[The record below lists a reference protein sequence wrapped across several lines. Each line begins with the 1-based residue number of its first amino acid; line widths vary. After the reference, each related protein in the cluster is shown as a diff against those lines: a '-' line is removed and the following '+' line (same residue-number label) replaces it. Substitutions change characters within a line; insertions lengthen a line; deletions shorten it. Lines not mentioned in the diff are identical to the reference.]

1 MFGGEGM
8 TLQIIAGKSGT
19 GKTTHLM
26 DEVGKKIKKTSKTYI
41 FIVPDQMTFQMET
54 SFLNKESLSGML
66 GTQIFSFSRLAWKI
80 LQETGG
86 LSKTFLSQTGI
97 EMVIRK
103 AALDQK
109 DKLKIFSKATSRKG
123 FYSELAKLFK
133 EMKQEEVSVA
143 DLENSAINMSKS
155 VTNKIHDISLIYQKY
170 EELLAGKFLENE
182 DYLRL
187 LADKIIE
194 SDYLNQTEIIIDG
207 FTSFSKQELTVIEK
221 LMHKCDKVTVSL
233 TLNVP
238 EIQKGLE
245 EYSMFKQS
253 TEAYFALLEMAK
265 LNKISVESDKLFLEN
280 KRAKSDSLAFLAD
293 VWGNNKF
300 VTFEEKPQDLAIHQ
314 ANNRRAEIEGIARE
328 IRQLTLNG
336 YRYRD
341 MAILTRN
348 ISDYDVLCE
357 TVMES
362 FDIPIFIDKKRA
374 MAKHPF
380 IEFIRSSID
389 AILFNWKYEPIF
401 QAVKTEF
408 FFNVSENTSIMRRKA
423 DILENYVLEN
433 GIQNKWKWEKEGD
446 WIYRKI
452 RGLSTNL
459 LPQTDEE
466 LETQA
471 IINEMRNLI
480 VEPLSILEN
489 NLAKA
494 RTGTEFAMALYHF
507 LEQVKAVEH
516 LESWRQTAEEN
527 GYLELAREH
536 EQAWSSVSE
545 LLDEFVEVLGEESL
559 DINSFAEIVATGLD
573 ALEFSLLPPSLD
585 QIVLSDMENAKL
597 LDMKVIFA
605 IGMNDGI
612 MPLRQKDKGILSD
625 QDRDSLRAEN
635 SNLKTSAKNNIG
647 EEDLLAYKIISLPSD
662 KLFLSYPAADE
673 EGKVLSE
680 SNYLR
685 KIKGQFKKLN
695 EEVYLTDPSLLSD
708 EEQSSYIRSKQ
719 ATLGLLTSQLQMYKR
734 GYPLS
739 NVWWD
744 AYNGYFE
751 DTKESKVAKQ
761 VLSSLYYE
769 NKTKALHETTAK
781 NLFGENIH
789 ASVSR
794 MEKFFSCEFQHF
806 AQYGLK
812 LEERAHFKL
821 QAVDMGEIF
830 HGAMEWIS
838 AELKRNNQ
846 DWGNLTE
853 EECRQMAKLAM
864 TFLAPKIQHE
874 ILLSSKRMEYI
885 QYKLLQIITR
895 ATTVLNEQAKSS
907 AFRPIGLEVDFGLKG
922 DIPPLKIPLKSESE
936 LLLQGRIDR
945 IDVAE
950 QDDRTFLRIIDYKS
964 SSHDLALTEVYY
976 GLALQMLTY
985 LDIVVTNAQKMIGK
999 TAEPAG
1005 VLYFHMHNQ
1014 FVQADKELSDEA
1026 IAKELQKS
1034 SKMKGLILS
1043 DPVAVSLMDTSLEKG
1058 KSSNIIPAEIKQNG
1072 DLSARSRTATKEE
1085 FDKMRHFV
1093 RHKYQE
1099 AGNKIL
1105 DGAVSINPYKL
1116 KERTPCQFC
1125 GFRSFCGFDPSLTSN
1140 QYRHLTNEK
1149 AENILTKMDIE
1160 GGTQ

>member
-194 SDYLNQTEIIIDG
+194 SDYLNKTEIIIDG

-221 LMHKCDKVTVSL
+221 LMEKCDKVTVSL

>member
-8 TLQIIAGKSGT
+8 TLQIIAGRSGT
-19 GKTTHLM
+19 GKTTYLM
-26 DEVGKKIKKTSKTYI
+26 NEVGEKIKQNSKTYI

-54 SFLNKESLSGML
+54 NFLNKENLAGMM

-86 LSKTFLSQTGI
+86 LSKTFLSKTGI

-109 DKLKIFSKATSRKG
+109 EKLKVFSRATSRKG
-123 FYSELAKLFK
+123 FYSELANLFK
-133 EMKQEEVSVA
+133 EMKQEEVSIT
-143 DLENSAINMSKS
+143 DLEESAKMLPTS
-155 VTNKIHDISLIYQKY
+155 VNNKVHDISLIYQKY

-182 DYLRL
+182 DYLKL
-187 LADKIIE
+187 LADKIAE

-207 FTSFSKQELTVIEK
+207 FNSFSKQELTVIEK
-221 LMHKCDKVTVSL
+221 LMQKCDKLTISL

-238 EIQKGLE
+238 EIERGLE
-245 EYSMFKQS
+245 EFSMFRAS
-253 TEAYFALLEMAK
+253 TEAYYSLLETAK
-265 LNKISVESDKLFLEN
+265 LNNIPVEEIKLLLEN
-280 KRAKSDSLAFLAD
+280 KRAKTPSLEFLAN
-293 VWGNNKF
+293 VWGQNKF
-300 VTFEEKPQDLAIHQ
+300 ASFQGEITNLNIHQ
-314 ANNRRAEIEGIARE
+314 ANNKRAEIEGIARE
-328 IRQLTLNG
+328 IRELTSNG
-336 YRYRD
+336 YRYKD
-341 MAILTRN
+341 IAILTRN
-348 ISDYDVLCE
+348 LGDYDVLCE
-357 TVMES
+357 TVME
-362 FDIPIFIDKKRA
+362 DYNIPIFIDKKRT

-380 IEFIRSSID
+380 IEFIRSSLD
-389 AILFNWKYEPIF
+389 AIQFNWKYEPIF

-408 FFNVSENTSIMRRKA
+408 FFDSTEDAADMRRKS

-433 GIQNKWKWEKEGD
+433 GIQNKWKWEKKGD

-452 RGLSTNL
+452 RGLSINV

-466 LETQA
+466 LNIQNM
-471 IINEMRNLI
+471 INEMKNRI
-480 VEPLSILEN
+480 VIPLSTLEI

-494 RTGTEFAMALYHF
+494 KTGIELALALYHY
-507 LEQVKAVEH
+507 LEQVQAAEH
-516 LESWRQTAEEN
+516 LEAWRRTAEEN

-536 EQAWSSVSE
+536 EQAWTSITA

-559 DINSFAEIVATGLD
+559 ELSNFMEIIITGLD

-585 QIVLSDMENAKL
+585 QVILSDMENAKL

-605 IGMNDGI
+605 IGMNDGV

-625 QDRDSLRAEN
+625 QDRESLREQN
-635 SNLKTSAKNNIG
+635 SNLKPSAKNNIG
-647 EEDLLAYKIISLPSD
+647 EEDLIAYKIVSLPSD
-662 KLFLSYPAADE
+662 KLFLSYPVADE

-685 KIKGQFKKLN
+685 KIKGQFKNLN
-695 EEVYLTDPSLLSD
+695 EEIYLTDPSLLSD
-708 EEQSSYIRSKQ
+708 QEQSRYIRSKR
-719 ATLGLLTSQLQMYKR
+719 AALGLLTSQLQMYKR

-744 AYNGYFE
+744 AYNSYF
-751 DTKESKVAKQ
+751 DDKKESKNAKQ

-769 NKTKALHETTAK
+769 NKTEALQEATAK
-781 NLFGENIH
+781 GLFGEDIH

-812 LEERAHFKL
+812 LEERAHFQL

-830 HGAMEWIS
+830 HAAMEWIS
-838 AELKRNNQ
+838 EELKRNNL
-846 DWGNLTE
+846 DWGNLTV
-853 EECRQMAKLAM
+853 EECKELAKLAM
-864 TFLAPKIQHE
+864 KFLAPKIQHE

-907 AFRPIGLEVDFGLKG
+907 AFRPVGLEVDFGLKG
-922 DIPPLKIPLKSESE
+922 DIPPLKIPLQSNRE

-950 QDDRTFLRIIDYKS
+950 EDNRTFLRIIDYKS

-999 TAEPAG
+999 SAEPAG

-1014 FVQADKELSDEA
+1014 FVQAEKELTEEEL
-1026 IAKELQKS
+1026 AKEIQKA

-1043 DPVAVSLMDTSLEKG
+1043 DPVAVSLMDTTLENG
-1058 KSSNIIPAEIKQNG
+1058 KSSTIIPAEIKQNG
-1072 DLSARSRTATKEE
+1072 ELSARSRTASKSD
-1085 FDKMRHFV
+1085 FDKMRQFV
-1093 RHKYQE
+1093 RNKYQE
-1099 AGNKIL
+1099 AGNKII

-1125 GFRSFCGFDPSLTSN
+1125 GFRSFCSFDPSLTSN

-1149 AENILTKMDIE
+1149 AETILTKMDIE
-1160 GGTQ
+1160 GGGQ

>member
-8 TLQIIAGKSGT
+8 TFQIIAGRSGT
-19 GKTTHLM
+19 GKTTYLM
-26 DEVGKKIKKTSKTYI
+26 NEVGAKIRKNSKTYI

-54 SFLNKESLSGML
+54 NFLNKENLAGMM

-86 LSKTFLSQTGI
+86 LSKTFLSKTGI

-103 AALDQK
+103 AALEK
-109 DKLKIFSKATSRKG
+109 KEELKVFSKATSRKG
-123 FYSELAKLFK
+123 FYSELANLFK
-133 EMKQEEVSVA
+133 EMKQEKISMH
-143 DLENSAINMSKS
+143 DLEDSARTLPTSI
-155 VTNKIHDISLIYQKY
+155 TNKVHDISLIYQKY

-187 LADKIIE
+187 LAEKIME
-194 SDYLNQTEIIIDG
+194 SEYLNNTEIIIDG
-207 FTSFSKQELTVIEK
+207 FNSFSKQELAVIEK
-221 LMHKCDKVTVSL
+221 LMQKCDKVTVSL

-238 EIQKGLE
+238 NIREGLE
-245 EYSMFKQS
+245 EYSMFKAS
-253 TEAYFALLEMAK
+253 TEMYLALLEIAK
-265 LNKISVESDKLFLEN
+265 LNNIDVEEAKLLSEN
-280 KRAKSDSLAFLAD
+280 KRARTPSLEFLANT
-293 VWGNNKF
+293 WGQNKF
-300 VTFEEKPQDLAIHQ
+300 AAFEGKVTNLNIHQ
-314 ANNRRAEIEGIARE
+314 ANNRRSELEGIARE
-328 IRQLTLNG
+328 IRKLTSNG
-336 YRYRD
+336 YRYKD
-341 MAILTRN
+341 IAILTRN
-348 ISDYDVLCE
+348 LGDYDVLAE
-357 TVMES
+357 TVMQS
-362 FDIPIFIDKKRA
+362 YDIPIFIDKKRV

-380 IEFIRSSID
+380 IEFIRSSLD
-389 AILFNWKYEPIF
+389 AIQFNWKYEPIF

-408 FFNVSENTSIMRRKA
+408 FFDVTEDAADMRRKS

-446 WIYRKI
+446 WVYRKI
-452 RGLSTNL
+452 RGLSTNV

-466 LETQA
+466 LSTQN
-471 IINEMRNLI
+471 IINEMRNRILI
-480 VEPLSILEN
+480 PLSTLEV
-489 NLAKA
+489 NLTKAK
-494 RTGTEFAMALYHF
+494 TGQEFALALYHYI
-507 LEQVKAVEH
+507 EQVQVVEH
-516 LESWRQTAEEN
+516 LEAWRRVAEAS

-536 EQAWSSVSE
+536 EQAWNSVSS

-559 DINSFAEIVATGLD
+559 DLPSFIEIVVTGLD
-573 ALEFSLLPPSLD
+573 ALEFSLLPPALD
-585 QIVLSDMENAKL
+585 QVVLSDMENAML

-605 IGMNDGI
+605 IGMNDGV

-625 QDRDSLRAEN
+625 QDRDFLREQN
-635 SNLKTSAKNNIG
+635 SNLKPSAKNNIG
-647 EEDLLAYKIISLPSD
+647 EEDLLAYKVISLPSD

-685 KIKGQFKKLN
+685 KIKGQLKNLS
-695 EEVYLTDPSLLSD
+695 EAVYLTDPSLLND

-734 GYPLS
+734 GYPIS

-744 AYNGYFE
+744 AYNSYFK
-751 DTKESKVAKQ
+751 DKKESTTAKQ

-769 NKTKALHETTAK
+769 NKTASLQETTAK
-781 NLFGENIH
+781 GLFGDSIH

-812 LEERAHFKL
+812 LEERAHFQL

-830 HGAMEWIS
+830 HAAMEWIS
-838 AELKRNNQ
+838 AELKRNNM
-846 DWGNLTE
+846 DWGSLKVE
-853 EECRQMAKLAM
+853 DCKHLAKLAM

-907 AFRPIGLEVDFGLKG
+907 AFRPVGLEVDFGLKG
-922 DIPPLKIPLKSESE
+922 DIPPLKIPLQSNSE

-950 QDDRTFLRIIDYKS
+950 QDNRTFLRIIDYKS

-985 LDIVVTNAQKMIGK
+985 LDIVVMNAQKMLGK
-999 TAEPAG
+999 EAEPAG

-1014 FVQADKELSDEA
+1014 FVESDKELTEDQLV
-1026 IAKELQKS
+1026 KEIQKS

-1043 DPVAVSLMDTSLEKG
+1043 DPVAVSLMDTTLEKG
-1058 KSSNIIPAEIKQNG
+1058 KSSTIIPAEIKQNG
-1072 DLSARSRTATKEE
+1072 ELSARSRTATRSD
-1085 FDKMRHFV
+1085 FNKMRQFV
-1093 RHKYQE
+1093 RNKYQE

-1105 DGAVSINPYKL
+1105 DGSVSINPYKL

-1125 GFRSFCGFDPSLTSN
+1125 GFRSFCSFDPSLTSN

-1149 AENILTKMDIE
+1149 TETILKKMDIE

>member
-1 MFGGEGM
+1 M
-8 TLQIIAGKSGT
+8 TLQIIAGRSGT

-26 DEVGKKIKKTSKTYI
+26 DGVGEKIKQNSKTYI

-54 SFLNKESLSGML
+54 SFLNKENLAGML

-109 DKLKIFSKATSRKG
+109 DKLKIFSRATSRKG
-123 FYSELAKLFK
+123 FYSELANLFK
-133 EMKQEEVSVA
+133 EMKQEEVSIEDMVK
-143 DLENSAINMSKS
+143 SATNLSTS
-155 VTNKIHDISLIYQKY
+155 VNNKVHDISLIYQKY
-170 EELLAGKFLENE
+170 EELLADKFLENE

-187 LADKIIE
+187 LAEKIAD
-194 SDYLNQTEIIIDG
+194 SDYLNQTEIVIDG
-207 FTSFSKQELTVIEK
+207 FTSFSKQELTVIGE
-221 LMHKCDKVTVSL
+221 LMRKCDKVTISL

-238 EIQKGLE
+238 EIQHGLD
-245 EYSMFKQS
+245 EYSMFKAS
-253 TEAYFALLEMAK
+253 TEAYYALLELAK
-265 LNKISVESDKLFLEN
+265 LNGTQVEENKFFLEN
-280 KRAKSDSLAFLAD
+280 KRAKTESLAFLANT
-293 VWGNNKF
+293 WGHNKF
-300 VTFEEKPQDLAIHQ
+300 MSFKNEPQNLKIHQ

-328 IRQLTLNG
+328 IRQLALNG

-341 MAILTRN
+341 IAILTRN
-348 ISDYDVLCE
+348 LGDYDVLCE
-357 TVMES
+357 TVMEAYN
-362 FDIPIFIDKKRA
+362 IPTFIDKKRA

-380 IEFIRSSID
+380 IEFIRSSLD

-408 FFNVSENTSIMRRKA
+408 FFDITEKSSLNRRKA

-433 GIQNKWKWEKEGD
+433 GIQNKWKKEGD

-452 RGLSTNL
+452 RGLSTNV

-466 LETQA
+466 IHMQS

-480 VEPLSILEN
+480 VNPLSTLEL
-489 NLAKA
+489 NLRKAK
-494 RTGTEFAMALYHF
+494 TGMEFALALYHY
-507 LEQVKAVEH
+507 LEQVNAVER
-516 LESWRQTAEEN
+516 LESWRQRAEEQ

-536 EQAWSSVSE
+536 EQAWSSISA
-545 LLDEFVEVLGEESL
+545 LLDEFVEVLGEETL
-559 DINSFAEIVATGLD
+559 DLDSFTEIIGTGLD

-585 QIVLSDMENAKL
+585 QVVLSDMENAKL

-605 IGMNDGI
+605 IGMNDGV
-612 MPLRQKDKGILSD
+612 MPLRQKDKGIFSD
-625 QDRDSLRAEN
+625 QDRDALRAED
-635 SNLKTSAKNNIG
+635 SKLKPSAKNNIG

-685 KIKGQFKKLN
+685 KIKGQFNELN
-695 EEVYLTDPSLLSD
+695 ESVYLTDPSLLSD
-708 EEQSSYIRSKQ
+708 AEQSSYIRSKQ

-734 GYPLS
+734 GYTLS
-739 NVWWD
+739 SVWWD
-744 AYNGYFE
+744 AYNSYFE
-751 DTKESKVAKQ
+751 NEKESIMAKQ

-769 NKTKALHETTAK
+769 NKTKPLQETTAK
-781 NLFGENIH
+781 NLFGETIH

-794 MEKFFSCEFQHF
+794 MEKFFSCEFQHY

-812 LEERAHFKL
+812 LEERGHFQL

-838 AELKRNNQ
+838 AELKRNNL

-853 EECRQMAKLAM
+853 EECKQMAKLAM

-907 AFRPIGLEVDFGLKG
+907 AFRPVGLEVDFGLKG
-922 DIPPLKIPLKSESE
+922 DIPPLKIPLQSDSE

-945 IDVAE
+945 IDMAE

-1014 FVQADKELSDEA
+1014 YVQAEKELSDEA

-1043 DPVAVSLMDTSLEKG
+1043 DPVAVSLMDMTLEKG
-1058 KSSNIIPAEIKQNG
+1058 KASTIIPAEIKQNG
-1072 DLSARSRTATKEE
+1072 ELSARSRTATRAE
-1085 FDKMRHFV
+1085 FDKMRQFV

-1125 GFRSFCGFDPSLTSN
+1125 SFRSFCGFDPSLTSN
-1140 QYRHLTNEK
+1140 QYRHLANEK
-1149 AENILTKMDIE
+1149 AETILTKMDIE

>member
-1160 GGTQ
+1160 GGAQ

>member
-874 ILLSSKRMEYI
+874 ILLSTKRMEYI

>member
-8 TLQIIAGKSGT
+8 TLQIIAGKAGT

-26 DEVGKKIKKTSKTYI
+26 DEVGEKIKKTSKTYI

-54 SFLNKESLSGML
+54 SFLNKQNLAGML

-109 DKLKIFSKATSRKG
+109 DKLKIFSRATSKKG

-133 EMKQEEVSVA
+133 EMKQEEISVDELEKSAANLSTSVS
-143 DLENSAINMSKS
+143 SK
-155 VTNKIHDISLIYQKY
+155 VHDISLIYQKY

-221 LMHKCDKVTVSL
+221 LMQKCDKVTVSL

-238 EIQKGLE
+238 EIHKGLE
-245 EYSMFKQS
+245 DFSMFKAS

-265 LNKISVESDKLFLEN
+265 LNKIQVEPEKILLEN
-280 KRAKSDSLAFLAD
+280 KRANSDSLAFLANA
-293 VWGNNKF
+293 WGDNKYSSY
-300 VTFEEKPQDLAIHQ
+300 EGGANDLTIHQ
-314 ANNRRAEIEGIARE
+314 ANNRRAEMEGVARE
-328 IRQLTLNG
+328 IRQLALNG

-341 MAILTRN
+341 IAILTRN
-348 ISDYDVLCE
+348 IGDYDILCE

-408 FFNVSENTSIMRRKA
+408 FFDVAENATIMRRKA

-452 RGLSTNL
+452 RGLSTNV

-466 LETQA
+466 LATQSV
-471 IINEMRNLI
+471 INEMRNLI
-480 VEPLSILEN
+480 VEPLSTLEN
-489 NLAKA
+489 NITKAK
-494 RTGTEFAMALYHF
+494 TGIEFAMALYHY

-516 LESWRQTAEEN
+516 LESWRQVAEEN

-536 EQAWSSVSE
+536 EQAWSSISE
-545 LLDEFVEVLGEESL
+545 LLDEFVEVLGEEEL
-559 DINSFAEIVATGLD
+559 DVNSFSEIITTGLD

-585 QIVLSDMENAKL
+585 QVVLADMENAKL
-597 LDMKVIFA
+597 LNMKVIFA
-605 IGMNDGI
+605 IGMNDGVR
-612 MPLRQKDKGILSD
+612 PLRQKDKGILSD
-625 QDRDSLRAEN
+625 QDRDSLRVEN
-635 SNLKTSAKNNIG
+635 SNLKPSAKNNIG
-647 EEDLLAYKIISLPSD
+647 EEDLLAYKIMSLPSD

-685 KIKGQFKKLN
+685 KIKGQFKNLN
-695 EEVYLTDPSLLSD
+695 ESVYLTDPSLLND
-708 EEQSSYIRSKQ
+708 KEQSSYIRSKQ

-744 AYNGYFE
+744 AYNSYFE
-751 DTKESKVAKQ
+751 DSKESEAAKQ

-769 NKTKALHETTAK
+769 NKTKPLQETTAK

-812 LEERAHFKL
+812 LEERAHYKL

-838 AELKRNNQ
+838 AELKRTNR

-922 DIPPLKIPLKSESE
+922 DIPPLKIPLQSDSE

-945 IDVAE
+945 IDAAE

-1014 FVQADKELSDEA
+1014 YVQAEKELSDEA
-1026 IAKELQKS
+1026 IARELQKS

-1043 DPVAVSLMDTSLEKG
+1043 DPVAVSLMDTNLEKG

-1072 DLSARSRTATKEE
+1072 ELSARSRTATKAE
-1085 FDKMRHFV
+1085 FDKMRRFV
-1093 RHKYQE
+1093 RQKYQE

-1116 KERTPCQFC
+1116 KEKTPCQFC
-1125 GFRSFCGFDPSLTSN
+1125 GFRSFCGFDPSLASN

-1149 AENILTKMDIE
+1149 TETILTKMDIE

>member
-830 HGAMEWIS
+830 HGAMELIS

>member
-109 DKLKIFSKATSRKG
+109 DRLKIFSKATSRKG

-635 SNLKTSAKNNIG
+635 SNLKPSAKNNIG

-907 AFRPIGLEVDFGLKG
+907 AFRPIGLEVVFGLKG

-1125 GFRSFCGFDPSLTSN
+1125 GFRSFCGFDPSLSSN

>member
-1 MFGGEGM
+1 M

-830 HGAMEWIS
+830 HGAMELIS